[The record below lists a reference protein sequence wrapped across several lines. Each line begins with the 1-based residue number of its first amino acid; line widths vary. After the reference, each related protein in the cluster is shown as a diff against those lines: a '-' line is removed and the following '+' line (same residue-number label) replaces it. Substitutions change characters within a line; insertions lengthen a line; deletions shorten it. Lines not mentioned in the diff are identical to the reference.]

1 MPWGVELTCAAVRAP
16 CRQLPSL
23 VDMVTAGRPGANRL
37 SQWYL
42 LVEKVLVGAGSVV
55 ALA

>member
-16 CRQLPSL
+16 CRRLPSL